1 MPDSEHDPLCPVEE
15 RRKGRTK
22 GREEER
28 NGTRKEGRE
37 EGRQN
42 AGGRKEKKQ
51 ERRER
56 FLKCTHGQDRV
67 CREESRVQAPSETW
81 KPGRA
86 GLLNSGRDYTFGVA
100 LENRA
105 GQFSGGFEH
114 VRI

>member
-1 MPDSEHDPLCPVEE
+1 MPHGRKKE
-15 RRKGRTK
+15 RKNKREG
-22 GREEER
+22 GREKW
-28 NGTRKEGRE
+28 NKEGRE

-42 AGGRKEKKQ
+42 AGGWKERQQ

-56 FLKCTHGQDRV
+56 FLKCTRGRDRA
-67 CREESRVQAPSETW
+67 CREKSGVRAHSETW

-86 GLLNSGRDYTFGVA
+86 GLLNSRRDYTFGVA

-114 VRI
+114 VKI